1 MSGQKKDPAR
11 GGTVAGRLTAHSA
24 PFPGTTSPRHV
35 RVLRALMAV
44 HKLAREDLD
53 RVAGASNGPDIVAA
67 LRRKGLDI
75 PCVLREGIDRD
86 GRPCKTGEYSLTE
99 SDRAAL
105 AVWRREQADLIAASR
120 GHHA

>member
-1 MSGQKKDPAR
+1 
-11 GGTVAGRLTAHSA
+11 
-24 PFPGTTSPRHV
+24 
-35 RVLRALMAV
+35 MAV

>member
-1 MSGQKKDPAR
+1 MSVKNKNPPQ
-11 GGTVAGRLTAHSA
+11 GGAVAGGLTAHSI
-24 PFPGTTSPRHV
+24 PFSGTTSPRNV